1 MKCQATNGAGKPCG
15 APVVRGKKRCIMH
28 SGRAAELGSK
38 GGRRRAVYNAE
49 NFKPILPP
57 RTAGDVR
64 DLFAQ
69 LIVEVRAGKMD
80 PKLANS
86 ISYLGLNFLRT
97 LETANTTSPF
107 QAPVGGTMKQCYKAR
122 WLLETEQRLERELEQ
137 EYAGLLT
144 PEAVRAF
151 IAQFLRQAT
160 A

>member
-1 MKCQATNGAGKPCG
+1 MKCQAKNSAGEPCG

-38 GGRRRAVYNAE
+38 GGRRRAVYNPE
-49 NFKPILPP
+49 NLKPILPP
-57 RTAGDVR
+57 RTVGDVK

-69 LIVEVRAGKMD
+69 LIVDVRAGKID

-97 LETANTTSPF
+97 LEAVDTRPTH

-122 WLLETEQRLERELEQ
+122 WLIETENRIAEELEQ

-144 PEAVRAF
+144 PDAVRAF
-151 IAQFLRQAT
+151 IAQYLQQAT